1 MRWGGGDVTTFLGSH
16 VPTERFLMGWIRKI
30 QKQNEKMDNRSQKF
44 EKTRRKE
51 WRKEKQEI
59 YRPHATLPQ
68 DGPLVWEPPLQQK
81 N

>member
-1 MRWGGGDVTTFLGSH
+1 VFPQKDFGWDGSGKFKNKMRKWTTDH
-16 VPTERFLMGWIRKI
+16 K
-30 QKQNEKMDNRSQKF
+30 
-44 EKTRRKE
+44 KTRRKE

-81 N
+81 KLVDTCFYLTI